1 MFCPALDKQ
10 SPLQVFF
17 SQRLDAVH
25 GVRSAHIYED
35 TYFEHPQLPW
45 ELNIGDGHFATCPSF
60 FTPIQATNG
69 HVLTALETTWNEW
82 IQLVRSRVEH
92 INTVIKNH
100 RMFKGEPY
108 RGYVRNLRV
117 FVKVSCHGAA
127 VRLRADEAATGPR
140 YNGCGPWGAR
150 LKGPCAGTVGG

>member
-1 MFCPALDKQ
+1 M
-10 SPLQVFF
+10 
-17 SQRLDAVH
+17 
-25 GVRSAHIYED
+25 RSTAYDAHIYED
-35 TYFEHPQLPW
+35 TYFEYPQLPW

-69 HVLTALETTWNEW
+69 HVLTVLETTWNDW

-92 INTVIKNH
+92 INMAIKNH

-117 FVKVSCHGAA
+117 FVKVLCHGAA
-127 VRLRADEAATGPR
+127 AHLRADEAATGPR
-140 YNGCGPWGAR
+140 FNGYGPWAHAAR
-150 LKGPCAGTVGG
+150 LKGPCAGAVGG

>member
-1 MFCPALDKQ
+1 M
-10 SPLQVFF
+10 
-17 SQRLDAVH
+17 
-25 GVRSAHIYED
+25 RSTAYEAHIYED

-45 ELNIGDGHFATCPSF
+45 ELNIDDDHFATCLSF
-60 FTPIQATNG
+60 FTRIQATNG

-127 VRLRADEAATGPR
+127 AQLRADEAATGP
-140 YNGCGPWGAR
+140 
-150 LKGPCAGTVGG
+150 

>member
-1 MFCPALDKQ
+1 M
-10 SPLQVFF
+10 
-17 SQRLDAVH
+17 
-25 GVRSAHIYED
+25 
-35 TYFEHPQLPW
+35 
-45 ELNIGDGHFATCPSF
+45 
-60 FTPIQATNG
+60 
-69 HVLTALETTWNEW
+69 LTALETTWNEW

-127 VRLRADEAATGPR
+127 AQLRADEAATGP
-140 YNGCGPWGAR
+140 
-150 LKGPCAGTVGG
+150 